1 MTRVSV
7 QRYVAFLC
15 CAALPAMAQTPAGDG
30 GAGGVGER
38 GGGLQWGGEGAFRG
52 RVIRRR

>member
-30 GAGGVGER
+30 GAGGVGEW
-38 GGGLQWGGEGAFRG
+38 GGGLQWGGDGAFPG
-52 RVIRRR
+52 RVMRR